1 MIISTIQWTT
11 EDIECLLKDNGYKGD
26 EKDIEEFLKKLDV
39 RYFEEKCIQFGWE
52 IMQDIIEKN
61 QK

>member
-39 RYFEEKCIQFGWE
+39 CYFEEKCI
-52 IMQDIIEKN
+52 
-61 QK
+61 